1 MNDIANAHYTL
12 GKAVLDD
19 GQVDQAI
26 THFEAVLKLDP
37 DYIDAHHA
45 LALCYFQQHKLQE
58 AKNAAQAALKVD
70 PTYQPALS
78 FLQAIVPQEPKQTRQ
93 SAHPVE
99 NTEQEVR
106 PVQTEQTEQEVRPV
120 QTEQTEQEVR
130 PVQTEQTEPSVENT
144 ELDIGKEMERG
155 LVYLN
160 NKQYPQAEAAF
171 KKVIKAS
178 ANDATAHY
186 NLAQTYLEMGAY
198 SDAKREADTTLRLQP
213 QYQPAHQLINAIAF
227 LSKREK
233 QQMLYKKMKRYLLP
247 LAIVAITLFVALNMG
262 WFTGL
267 LPKKIPP
274 KLSIDTILE
283 DPNNKNGYIDAGE
296 IVRIRL
302 TITNS
307 GSTAKNLKVGVSP
320 KTIGGL
326 RLQIPERI
334 FSLRKNQFETVRI
347 PITADSQARTRKVPI
362 KIEVLDKNQIPI
374 ATTDFQLNIKSK

>member
-12 GKAVLDD
+12 GKAALDD

-26 THFEAVLKLDP
+26 THFEAALKLDP
-37 DYIDAHHA
+37 DFIEAHHA
-45 LALCYFQQHKLQE
+45 LALCYFSQHKLEE
-58 AKNAAQAALKVD
+58 AKDAAQAALKVD

-78 FLQAIVPQEPKQTRQ
+78 FLQAIVPQESKQTRQ

-99 NTEQEVR
+99 NTEQEIR
-106 PVQTEQTEQEVRPV
+106 PVQSEH
-120 QTEQTEQEVR
+120 
-130 PVQTEQTEPSVENT
+130 TEPPAQDT
-144 ELDIGKEMERG
+144 ELDISKEMERG

-160 NKQYPQAEAAF
+160 NKQYSQAEAAF

-198 SDAKREADTTLRLQP
+198 SDAKREADTTLRLSP
-213 QYQPAHQLINAIAF
+213 QYQPAHQLINAIRF

-233 QQMLYKKMKRYLLP
+233 QQLLYKKIKRYLLP
-247 LAIVAITLFVALNMG
+247 FAIVLIIIFVAFNMG
-262 WFTGL
+262 WFTRL
-267 LPKKIPP
+267 LPEKMPP
-274 KLSIDTILE
+274 KLSIATTLE
-283 DPNNKNGYIDAGE
+283 DTNNKNGYIDAGE
-296 IVRIRL
+296 NVRIRL

-307 GSTAKNLKVGVSP
+307 GSTAKNLKVRVSP
-320 KTIGGL
+320 KTIVGL
-326 RLQIPERI
+326 RFQIPDRT
-334 FSLRKNQFETVRI
+334 FNLRKNQFETFRI
-347 PITADSQARTRKVPI
+347 PITADSQARTKTVPI

>member
-12 GKAVLDD
+12 GKAALDD
-19 GQVDQAI
+19 GQLDQAI

-45 LALCYFQQHKLQE
+45 LALCYFSQHQLQE
-58 AKNAAQAALKVD
+58 AKDAAQAALKVD

-106 PVQTEQTEQEVRPV
+106 PVQSEH
-120 QTEQTEQEVR
+120 
-130 PVQTEQTEPSVENT
+130 TEPPAQDT
-144 ELDIGKEMERG
+144 ELDISKEMERG

-160 NKQYPQAEAAF
+160 NKQYAQAEAAF

-186 NLAQTYLEMGAY
+186 NLAQCYMEMGAY
-198 SDAKREADTTLRLQP
+198 GDAKREADTTLRLQP
-213 QYQPAHQLINAIAF
+213 QYQPAHQLINAIRF

-233 QQMLYKKMKRYLLP
+233 KQQLYKKIKRYLLP
-247 LAIVAITLFVALNMG
+247 LAIVGVILFIAFNMG
-262 WFTGL
+262 WFSRL
-267 LPKKIPP
+267 LPEKIPSD
-274 KLSIDTILE
+274 LSIDAILE
-283 DPNNKNGYIDAGE
+283 DPTNKNGYIDAGE
-296 IVRIRL
+296 NVRLKLIL
-302 TITNS
+302 TNS
-307 GSTAKNLKVGVSP
+307 GSTAKGIIVRILP
-320 KTIGGL
+320 KSIGGL
-326 RLQIPERI
+326 RYEIPDRKLTI
-334 FSLRKNQFETVRI
+334 RKNGFETMRI
-347 PITADSQARTRKVPI
+347 PITADKQARTKKVPI
-362 KIEVLDKNQIPI
+362 KIEVVNLTHTVPL